1 MLNYPQDP
9 FNQGS
14 SQDSSLNIVA
24 NFGQL
29 AGEHG
34 LVAPQ
39 SIIPMVIETT
49 PRGERAFDIYS
60 LLLKERII
68 FLGTQ
73 INDNIANVIIAQLLF
88 LEREDPDKSISVYI
102 NSPGGVI
109 SAGLAIYDTM
119 RLIKPEVST
128 ICLGM
133 TASMATI
140 LLSGG
145 AKGKRYALPN
155 STIHMHQ
162 PMGGA
167 QGQATDIE
175 IAARE
180 IIRLQ
185 DKIRTILAENTGQ
198 TYDKIAR
205 DTDRDFYLSAEQAV
219 EYSLVDEILGG
230 KSEESNGTSD
240 DSSETSDDSS
250 GSSDESDGSSEGEKA

>member
-1 MLNYPQDP
+1 MQDVPNPSGLFVPQ
-9 FNQGS
+9 NM
-14 SQDSSLNIVA
+14 V
-24 NFGQL
+24 
-29 AGEHG
+29 
-34 LVAPQ
+34 
-39 SIIPMVIETT
+39 PMVIETS

-60 LLLKERII
+60 LLLKERIV
-68 FLGTQ
+68 FLGTP
-73 INDNIANVIIAQLLF
+73 INDQVANLIIAQLLF
-88 LEREDPDKSISVYI
+88 LEREDPDKGINLYI

-119 RLIKPEVST
+119 QLINPGVST

-133 TASMATI
+133 AASMATI

-145 AKGKRYALPN
+145 EKGKRYVLPN
-155 STIHMHQ
+155 STVHMHQ

-185 DKIRTILAENTGQ
+185 DKIRTMLSTNTGQ

-205 DTDRDFYLSAEQAV
+205 DTDRDYYLSAEQAV
-219 EYSLVDEILGG
+219 EYSLVDEILGSK
-230 KSEESNGTSD
+230 KSEED
-240 DSSETSDDSS
+240 DS
-250 GSSDESDGSSEGEKA
+250 

>member
-1 MLNYPQDP
+1 MQDLP
-9 FNQGS
+9 
-14 SQDSSLNIVA
+14 NI
-24 NFGQL
+24 N
-29 AGEHG
+29 G
-34 LVAPQ
+34 LFAPQ
-39 SIIPMVIETT
+39 SIVPMVIETS

-60 LLLKERII
+60 LLLKERIV
-68 FLGTQ
+68 FLGTP
-73 INDNIANVIIAQLLF
+73 INDQVANLIIAQLLF
-88 LEREDPDKSISVYI
+88 LEREDPDKGINLYI

-119 RLIKPEVST
+119 HLIKSEVST

-133 TASMATI
+133 AASMATI

-145 AKGKRYALPN
+145 QKGKRYVLPN
-155 STIHMHQ
+155 STVHMHQ

-185 DKIRTILAENTGQ
+185 DKIRTMLSENTGQ

-205 DTDRDFYLSAEQAV
+205 DTDRDYYLTAEQAV
-219 EYSLVDEILGG
+219 EYSLVDEILGSAEPQG
-230 KSEESNGTSD
+230 SD
-240 DSSETSDDSS
+240 S
-250 GSSDESDGSSEGEKA
+250 